1 MRSLGIGLTTV
12 CLTLCLCVVAQ
23 AETDPSLVLYF
34 DFEGGQGD
42 IVEDRSDYGND
53 GTIEGGA
60 KWGDGKFGKGLE
72 IDGSSFILVPDCD
85 EFRITDEITLACW
98 AKFKAFASE
107 VWEGNSYDFLV
118 CRWNWAEGNNRCY
131 ETYLASGAPGIS
143 VSSDGTDAGAS
154 QAVAEESVQLDE
166 WYNIVGVFDGSKV
179 RMYVNGEEEGS
190 EDYDG
195 KILAGEGPISIGD
208 NNAGL
213 APDFHF
219 VGVIDEVAVY
229 NRALSQSEIKQ
240 RVMSNRILAV
250 KSEGKLA
257 TTWGDIRIQY

>member
-1 MRSLGIGLTTV
+1 MRRLSILLTIV
-12 CLTLCLCVVAQ
+12 CLTLCLCLVAQ
-23 AETDPSLVLYF
+23 AEADPSLVLYF
-34 DFEGGQGD
+34 DFEGGKGD
-42 IVEDRSDYGND
+42 MVEDRSDYGND
-53 GTIEGGA
+53 GTIEGEA
-60 KWGDGKFGKGLE
+60 KWVDAKFGKGLE
-72 IDGSSFILVPDCD
+72 IDRSSFILVPDCD
-85 EFRITDEITLACW
+85 EFKIADEVTLACW
-98 AKFKAFASE
+98 AKFKAFAPE

-154 QAVAEESVQLDE
+154 QAVAEEPVQLDE

-179 RMYVNGEEEGS
+179 GIYVNGEEMGS
-190 EDYDG
+190 GDHKG
-195 KILAGEGPISIGD
+195 KILAGDGPISIGD
-208 NNAGL
+208 NNTGL

-240 RVMSNRILAV
+240 KMTSSHAAV
-250 KSEGKLA
+250 ESEGKLA
-257 TTWGDIRIQY
+257 TTWGEIRIQY